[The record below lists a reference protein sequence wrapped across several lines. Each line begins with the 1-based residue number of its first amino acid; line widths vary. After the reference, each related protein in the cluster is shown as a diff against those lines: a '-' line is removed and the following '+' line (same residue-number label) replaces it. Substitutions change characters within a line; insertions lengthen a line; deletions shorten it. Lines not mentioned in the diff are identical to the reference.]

1 MILTDILDLLKFQPK
16 PLEHYG
22 KYALSITIPI
32 LLVISLA
39 FGFLVPIDS
48 TTVSININ
56 IAYYLIS
63 IPIASVC
70 GSLFFKYWL
79 GRRQKIFTFQA
90 LFNVLILASI
100 VDFLNVPLEL
110 LDINTTL
117 YWALFIALLCY
128 SFAIVIFAMARG
140 AEVSFGYAIAGNLI
154 GIVILIILAVLLI
167 FALIALGLMTLPPV
181 PSA

>member
-1 MILTDILDLLKFQPK
+1 MIVENILCLLKFQPK

-32 LLVISLA
+32 LLVMSLA
-39 FGFLVPIDS
+39 FGFFVPIDPTIS
-48 TTVSININ
+48 TDTN
-56 IAYYLIS
+56 IAIHLIS

-100 VDFLNVPLEL
+100 VNIIPLEF

-117 YWALFIALLCY
+117 YWVLFIALLCY
-128 SFAIVIFAMARG
+128 SFAIVIFMMARG
-140 AEVSFGYAIAGNLI
+140 AEVSLGYAISGSLI
-154 GIVILIILAVLLI
+154 AFVIVIILAVLLI

>member
-32 LLVISLA
+32 LLVMSLVSV
-39 FGFLVPIDS
+39 FFMPITPMAS
-48 TTVSININ
+48 TNIN
-56 IAYYLIS
+56 IAIHLIS
-63 IPIASVC
+63 IFIVYLCLA
-70 GSLFFKYWL
+70 LFFKYWL
-79 GRRQKIFTFQA
+79 GRKQKIFTFQA

-100 VDFLNVPLEL
+100 VNIIPLEF

-117 YWALFIALLCY
+117 YWVLFIALLCY
-128 SFAIVIFAMARG
+128 SFAIVIFMMARG

-154 GIVILIILAVLLI
+154 GIVILIILAVLLT
-167 FALIALGLMTLPPV
+167 FAFTALGLMTLPPV
-181 PSA
+181 PMLNV